1 MADKIEKPEQHT
13 PNPARPMQ
21 PSEPSPPKLMA
32 SLAEAGGVP
41 EMDAS
46 KAPKAVA
53 KGPPPAID
61 ERLFSLAEFKQNHFY
76 AIARAGHT
84 LEDVLR
90 AEYWAHVANN
100 KLAPGNKIAVFWEDR
115 SKYVEL
121 VVFEVG
127 VNWAAVALAL
137 GPIRPAAA
145 MAGKSVGTDFE
156 IKNLGEIKKWGVIRR
171 SDGREILADGSC
183 DTQEKAARW
192 LADYIRSTVG
202 QRAA

>member
-1 MADKIEKPEQHT
+1 MADKIEKTEHQT
-13 PNPARPMQ
+13 ANPARPA
-21 PSEPSPPKLMA
+21 P
-32 SLAEAGGVP
+32 P
-41 EMDAS
+41 EMA
-46 KAPKAVA
+46 KPEPAQHTHHVAAPAAVA
-53 KGPPPAID
+53 VPKEPKPPVSID
-61 ERLFSLAEFKQNHFY
+61 DRLFALAEFKQNHWY
-76 AIARAGHT
+76 AIARSTHT
-84 LEDVLR
+84 IEDVLA

-115 SKYVEL
+115 SRYYEL

-127 VNWAAVALAL
+127 VNWAAVAVVV
-137 GPIRPAAA
+137 GPVFPSAA

-156 IKNLGEIKKWGVIRR
+156 LRNLGEIKKWGVIRR

-192 LADYIRSTVG
+192 LADYIRTTVG